1 MRRLTNKEL
10 KEACLQRR
18 DREIREWMQEDVDSL
33 SNKESSRPV
42 KSRHIGRWVATAAA
56 LILAMLAGWLLLDPA
71 AYARAESWV
80 QEKIRIVS
88 SNKDAVFP
96 SYHLGWK
103 PERFQHLFYQLD
115 EEYYYQEEYDNYH
128 IEAISMD
135 EWEQLYG
142 KDPERAERVTPG
154 PGKVW
159 AIGKEERRQRFVWA
173 YEKFSERG
181 EITVSSRLYE
191 ESGEWGEDLESDSWV
206 SGDWHVYYNKTRSY
220 GVETNE
226 QGESVKIPDDI
237 IYCTL
242 VDEKRDVLFYLAGNI
257 TKEEAMKIIENI
269 VIDKKE

>member
-1 MRRLTNKEL
+1 MK
-10 KEACLQRR
+10 
-18 DREIREWMQEDVDSL
+18 
-33 SNKESSRPV
+33 V
-42 KSRHIGRWVATAAA
+42 KHIILALAAA
-56 LILAMLAGWLLLDPA
+56 LILAVLAGWLFLDPA

-154 PGKVW
+154 PG
-159 AIGKEERRQRFVWA
+159 
-173 YEKFSERG
+173 
-181 EITVSSRLYE
+181 
-191 ESGEWGEDLESDSWV
+191 EDLESDSWV